1 MIFSGI
7 KFYNQNQNNDLIAR
21 AINST
26 LTPSD
31 EIIQPGDQIR
41 TGTITITIGSPTVT
55 GSSTLFLTQC
65 QVGQLFFT
73 FVGGVTTL
81 VGEVLSITDDDTLT
95 LKSGSLIAGSGL
107 QYAATNKLIRTNQS
121 IYMMIPTVVVGNQ
134 FTVPAVRFIRNNT
147 DDEGLGGDSAK
158 LSFAQASISNYP
170 YIPTTPVQVPYFIRK
185 ITPVP
190 NIVNNQ
196 IVNSSSGR
204 VDYGPSSNLPTQYWF
219 LLDPFPITD
228 PAFLSLLPNTTFQ
241 VFTQGD
247 FDPFVVQN
255 GVTFLSQALANTTG
269 NTGGYY

>member
-26 LTPSD
+26 LSPTD

-41 TGTITITIGSPTVT
+41 TGTITITVGSPTVT

-95 LKSGSLIAGSGL
+95 LKSNSLIAGSGL

-121 IYMMIPTVVVGNQ
+121 IYMMIPTIVVGNQ

-147 DDEGLGGDSAK
+147 DDEGLGGNFNI
-158 LSFAQASISNYP
+158 LSFAQASISNIP

-190 NIVNNQ
+190 GITNNV
-196 IVNSSSGR
+196 ITSSQPV
-204 VDYGPSSNLPTQYWF
+204 VDYGPSSNLPTKYWF

-247 FDPFVVQN
+247 FNPFVVQN
-255 GVTFLSQALANTTG
+255 GNTFLSQALANTP
-269 NTGGYY
+269 NNSGGYY